1 MQEPYIGV
9 AFPCKFPYILRTYPG
24 LEWTYIQAITYVLN
38 SVLLCHNLPHNIVP
52 EKNSIFYYFSIWGL
66 TGLSWVVLML
76 VSLRVSPAVAFKR
89 WLGMDPSE
97 DRDTRWP
104 SPSPCGLRAIPF
116 HVASP
121 SGLSSWAAGLLT
133 WWLWGPKSE
142 HFKVEEAEAASL
154 LKAGPGTTLH
164 YFLRILQVNMSA
176 GQLSF
181 HVEWTTGVCE
191 SQEARFTG
199 GHLWR
204 TAATPLLSFLSTST
218 KGSYMTIDSSS
229 RVHPTQP
236 WYSLFSGLFPLCFAL

>member
-1 MQEPYIGV
+1 
-9 AFPCKFPYILRTYPG
+9 
-24 LEWTYIQAITYVLN
+24 
-38 SVLLCHNLPHNIVP
+38 
-52 EKNSIFYYFSIWGL
+52 
-66 TGLSWVVLML
+66 ML

-97 DRDTRWP
+97 DRDMRWP
-104 SPSPCGLRAIPF
+104 SSSPRGLRAIPF
-116 HVASP
+116 HVTSP
-121 SGLSSWAAGLLT
+121 SGLSSWAAELLT

-181 HVEWTTGVCE
+181 HVEGTTGVCE

-204 TAATPLLSFLSTST
+204 TAATIIVLFVNFHQRLILDHRFFISCSPHSALVQPLLWPVS
-218 KGSYMTIDSSS
+218 
-229 RVHPTQP
+229 
-236 WYSLFSGLFPLCFAL
+236 SLFCFIVWVLVSCFFFTASTLTIFNFTGSV